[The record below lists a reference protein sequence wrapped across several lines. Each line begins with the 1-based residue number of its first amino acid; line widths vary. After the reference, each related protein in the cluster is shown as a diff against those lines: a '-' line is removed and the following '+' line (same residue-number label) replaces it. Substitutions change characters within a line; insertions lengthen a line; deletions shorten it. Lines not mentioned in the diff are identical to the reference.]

1 MKSISSNQIL
11 TVALS
16 FFALLLLATV
26 IYNFT
31 YNPEKKYIKRY
42 QKVIDSA
49 QNNIDSLKIEII
61 QSDIIID
68 SLHKEIIIID
78 NENTILKKKII
89 LIKKE
94 ANEKINSV
102 DKFTISELDKFFT
115 DRYSN

>member
-1 MKSISSNQIL
+1 MKSISSNQIITALL
-11 TVALS
+11 T
-16 FFALLLLATV
+16 FFGLLLLFTV
-26 IYNFT
+26 IHNFT
-31 YNPEKKYIKRY
+31 YNPEKKYIERY

-49 QNNIDSLKIEII
+49 QNNIDSLKIELKE
-61 QSDIIID
+61 SNIIID

-78 NENTILKKKII
+78 NKNTILKKKII